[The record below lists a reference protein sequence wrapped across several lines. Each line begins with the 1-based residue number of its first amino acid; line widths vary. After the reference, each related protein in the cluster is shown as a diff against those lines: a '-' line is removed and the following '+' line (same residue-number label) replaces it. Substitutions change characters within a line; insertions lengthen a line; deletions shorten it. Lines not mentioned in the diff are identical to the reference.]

1 MFPSIDWDEIFY
13 GLKKSYRYVVAILFL
28 KHLIF
33 IKDLK
38 KYKNKYLWAP
48 NKYILFG
55 LIILLFVSSLIDF
68 LSSIL
73 IMTIILI
80 QYNFYSLVS

>member
-1 MFPSIDWDEIFY
+1 MSVNFNSEDILY
-13 GLKKSYRYVVAILFL
+13 ALKQTYRYTVAILFL

-38 KYKNKYLWAP
+38 KIKKFRWLPDKYF
-48 NKYILFG
+48 LFG
-55 LIILLFVSSLIDF
+55 MIILVLLTSLIDY

-73 IMTIILI
+73 LMTIILI
-80 QYNFYSLVS
+80 HYIFNTFI

>member
-1 MFPSIDWDEIFY
+1 MSFNFNSSDILY
-13 GLKKSYRYVVAILFL
+13 SLKQTYRYTVAILFL

-38 KYKNKYLWAP
+38 KIKKVKWLPDKYF
-48 NKYILFG
+48 LFG
-55 LIILLFVSSLIDF
+55 MIILLLLTSLIDY

-73 IMTIILI
+73 LMTIILI
-80 QYNFYSLVS
+80 QYNFNTLI

>member
-1 MFPSIDWDEIFY
+1 MSFNFNSSNILY
-13 GLKKSYRYVVAILFL
+13 SLKQTYRYTVAILFL

-38 KYKNKYLWAP
+38 KIKKIRWLPDRYF
-48 NKYILFG
+48 LFG
-55 LIILLFVSSLIDF
+55 MIFLIFITSLIDY

-73 IMTIILI
+73 LMTIILI
-80 QYNFYSLVS
+80 QYNFNTFV

>member
-1 MFPSIDWDEIFY
+1 MSVNFNSEDILY
-13 GLKKSYRYVVAILFL
+13 ALKQTYRYTVAILFL

-38 KYKNKYLWAP
+38 KIKKIRWLPDKYF
-48 NKYILFG
+48 LFG
-55 LIILLFVSSLIDF
+55 MIILVLLTSLIDY

-73 IMTIILI
+73 LMTIILI
-80 QYNFYSLVS
+80 HYNFNTFI

>member
-1 MFPSIDWDEIFY
+1 MSFNFNSGDILY
-13 GLKKSYRYVVAILFL
+13 SLKQTYRYTVAILFL

-38 KYKNKYLWAP
+38 KIKKVTWLPDKYF
-48 NKYILFG
+48 LFG
-55 LIILLFVSSLIDF
+55 MIILVLLTSLIDY

-73 IMTIILI
+73 LMTIILI
-80 QYNFYSLVS
+80 QYNFNTFV